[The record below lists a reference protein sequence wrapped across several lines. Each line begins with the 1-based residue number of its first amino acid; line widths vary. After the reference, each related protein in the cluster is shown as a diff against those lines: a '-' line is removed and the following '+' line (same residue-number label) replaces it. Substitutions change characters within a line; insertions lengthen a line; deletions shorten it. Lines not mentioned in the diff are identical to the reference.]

1 MITDCTILCCRTGE
15 RHCSDKNTN
24 ELYEMPTE
32 EPQVCLVVNIY
43 SFP

>member
-1 MITDCTILCCRTGE
+1 MNTDCTILCCRTGG
-15 RHCSDKNTN
+15 RHYSEKNMN